1 MKTRLHSSDL
11 QELLVESV
19 YPAGFISDNS
29 GVEERVYP
37 TETIFG
43 AGFYKEIFFEGIH
56 IGYGDIA
63 LAKPTE
69 LFVESDME
77 TVEMH
82 FTLCGDTFMK
92 SNDTGRTYQFSC
104 NQHNIVY
111 TNGFKG
117 FSEWSNQ
124 SKMQVFEV
132 NLLPSFFEKYLP
144 DNTKAFEDFRLQL
157 HQSRQSQLCKHNLQ
171 ITPQM
176 LFIIREIMNS
186 ERQGAFKRMFIEAK
200 VIELLMLQLEQISE
214 HHCATF
220 CSLKKADLEKMYQAK
235 EIILNNLSTPCS
247 LINIAQQVGTNE
259 FTLKKGFKEVFGT
272 TVFGFWNDI
281 KMQEAKRLLL
291 EHSMSVSEVSEQ
303 IGYKNPQHFST
314 AFKKYFGTSPSQ
326 LKS

>member
-11 QELLVESV
+11 QELLVESF
-19 YPAGFISDNS
+19 YPVNFISEGS
-29 GVEERVYP
+29 GIEERVYP

-43 AGFYKEIFFEGIH
+43 AGFYKELFFEGIH

-63 LAKPTE
+63 LAKPTQ

-82 FTLCGDTFMK
+82 FTLCGDTTTK
-92 SNDTGRTYQFSC
+92 NNDTGSFFEFRC
-104 NQHNIVY
+104 NQHNIFY

-117 FSEWSNQ
+117 LSEWSNQ

-144 DNTKAFEDFRLQL
+144 DNTKAFEEFRTQL
-157 HQSRQSQLCKHNLQ
+157 YHSRQSQLCKHNLQ

-176 LFIIREIMNS
+176 LLIIREILDS
-186 ERQGAFKRMFIEAK
+186 QRQGAFKRMFLEAK
-200 VIELLMLQLEQISE
+200 VIELLILQLEQISNDN
-214 HHCATF
+214 CDTF
-220 CSLKKADLEKMYQAK
+220 CSLKKSDIDKMYQAK
-235 EIILNNLSTPCS
+235 EIIMNNLSTPSS
-247 LINIAQQVGTNE
+247 LINIAQQIGTNE
-259 FTLKKGFKEVFGT
+259 FTLKKGFKEVFGK
-272 TVFGFWNDI
+272 TVFGFWNEL

-291 EHSMSVSEVSEQ
+291 DNKMNVSEVSEQ

-314 AFKKYFGTSPSQ
+314 AFKKYFGTRPGQ
-326 LKS
+326 LKG

>member
-1 MKTRLHSSDL
+1 MKTRIHSSDL

-19 YPAGFISDNS
+19 YPANFISDNS
-29 GVEERVYP
+29 GVEEREYP
-37 TETIFG
+37 TESLFG

-63 LAKPTE
+63 LAKPTQ

-82 FTLCGDTFMK
+82 FTLCGNSLTKNNF
-92 SNDTGRTYQFSC
+92 TGSLFEFGC
-104 NQHNIVY
+104 NQHNIFY

-117 FSEWSNQ
+117 LSEWSNK
-124 SKMQVFEV
+124 SKMQTFEV

-144 DNTKAFEDFRLQL
+144 NNTQAFEDFRSQL
-157 HQSRQSQLCKHNLQ
+157 YQSRQSILCKHNLQ
-171 ITPQM
+171 VTPQM
-176 LFIIREIMNS
+176 LFIIREIMDS
-186 ERQGAFKRMFIEAK
+186 QRQGAFKKMFIEAK

-214 HHCATF
+214 HHCDTL
-220 CSLKKADLEKMYQAK
+220 CSLKKADIEKMHQAK

-247 LINIAQQVGTNE
+247 LINIARQVGTNE

-291 EHSMSVSEVSEQ
+291 EHSISVSEVSEQ

-326 LKS
+326 FKS

>member
-11 QELLVESV
+11 QELLVENV
-19 YPAGFISDNS
+19 YPANFISDKS

-37 TETIFG
+37 TESLFG
-43 AGFYKEIFFEGIH
+43 TGFYKEIFFEGIH

-63 LAKPTE
+63 LAKPTQ

-82 FTLCGDTFMK
+82 FTLCGDTLTK
-92 SNDTGRTYQFSC
+92 NNDTGSLFEFGC
-104 NQHNIVY
+104 NQHNIFY

-117 FSEWSNQ
+117 LSEWSNK

-132 NLLPSFFEKYLP
+132 NFLPTFFEKYLP
-144 DNTKAFEDFRLQL
+144 NNTKAFEDFRHQL
-157 HQSRQSQLCKHNLQ
+157 YQSRQSILCKHNLQ
-171 ITPQM
+171 VTPQM
-176 LFIIREIMNS
+176 LFIIREIMDS
-186 ERQGAFKRMFIEAK
+186 QREGAFKRMFIEAK

-214 HHCATF
+214 HHCDTF
-220 CSLKKADLEKMYQAK
+220 CSLKKTDIEKMHQAK

-281 KMQEAKRLLL
+281 KMHEAKRLLL

-314 AFKKYFGTSPSQ
+314 AFKKYFGTSPSR